1 VGLMPDDHGGFEH
14 VRENVN
20 GHPMLNL
27 LAYARTYWLRLTLGV
42 LAAFLTRFARLV
54 PPIIVAAAID
64 RAIRQ
69 SGETGL
75 LTDVGLLPAA
85 QVTGQAARV
94 AMLERLVAIAVLA
107 YVVRSLARFASRYL
121 LQSTAQKVQRD
132 LRNDTYDHIQR
143 LSMDFFVDHQTGGM
157 MSILNSDIN
166 RLEKFLNTEFRQLI
180 RVVATVGGIAVI
192 LWTYS
197 PKLAA
202 IALAPVPIIGLA
214 SGRFLTWIE
223 PRYKSIRETVARLN
237 TRLENNLGGAAVIK
251 SFDRYGFERARVA
264 EQSERY
270 HDEKVAALRIRRGFF
285 ATLRALTGVVFV
297 LVLYVGGTDIITG
310 VPGENGALTLG
321 GFALFFLLL
330 RRLYSPMRRVGKSA
344 NKYQLAK
351 SSAERVFGLL
361 GREPTVTSPP
371 DAHAPDAIEG
381 DVEFDSVTFAYGDR
395 EPVIRDV
402 SLDVPAGTTVGLA
415 GATGAGK
422 STLLKLV
429 ARFHDVDGSHP
440 PVSQPASQSDSG
452 DVDGSYPPVS
462 QPDSKS
468 DSGDVDG
475 GAVRVDGVDVR
486 EYDLQ
491 TLRDEIAIV
500 EQNPYLFSGTVAENI
515 AYGDRETLEA
525 EWYGDGDAHEV
536 EWDDD
541 PERSESDWDDPE
553 QGESEWDDGRAG
565 APPDGTV
572 RSAARERVMSAA
584 NAAAAD
590 EFIRDLPEGYDTR
603 VGERGVKLSGG
614 QRQRLAIARALLNDP
629 AIIIFDEATSDVDT
643 ETEDLIQESLERLV
657 EERTAFV
664 IAHRLSTIRDADQI
678 VVMDDGRIVER
689 GTHDD
694 LVATDGT
701 YAALWDGQADADR
714 PSADD

>member
-1 VGLMPDDHGGFEH
+1 MAEDHGGFEH
-14 VRENVN
+14 VRDNVD
-20 GHPMLNL
+20 GHPMVSL
-27 LAYARTYWLRLTLGV
+27 LAYARTYWVRLTVGV
-42 LAAFLTRFARLV
+42 LAAFATRFARLV
-54 PPIIVAAAID
+54 PPVVVAAAID

-75 LTDVGLLPAA
+75 LTDFGLLPSA
-85 QVTGQAARV
+85 QITGQAARV
-94 AMLERLVAIAVLA
+94 AVLERLVAIAVLA
-107 YVVRSLARFASRYL
+107 YLVRSVTRFVSRYL
-121 LQSTAQKVQRD
+121 LQATAQKVQRD

-180 RVVATVGGIAVI
+180 RVVATVGGIGVI

-223 PRYKSIRETVARLN
+223 PRYTSIRETVARLN

-251 SFDRYGFERARVA
+251 AFDRYGFERDRVA

-270 HDEKVAALRIRRGFF
+270 HDEKVGALRIRRGFF
-285 ATLRALTGVVFV
+285 AALRLLTGVVFV
-297 LVLYVGGTDIITG
+297 LVLYVGGSDIITG

-361 GREPTVTSPP
+361 GREPTITGPP
-371 DAHAPDAIEG
+371 DAHVPERVDGNVA
-381 DVEFDSVTFAYGDR
+381 FDDVTFSYGDR
-395 EPVIRDV
+395 DPVIEGV

-429 ARFHDVDGSHP
+429 SRFHDVDSGS
-440 PVSQPASQSDSG
+440 
-452 DVDGSYPPVS
+452 
-462 QPDSKS
+462 
-468 DSGDVDG
+468 
-475 GAVRVDGVDVR
+475 VRVDGVDVR

-491 TLRDEIAIV
+491 ALRDEIAIV

-515 AYGDRETLEA
+515 AYGDRRALEA
-525 EWYGDGDAHEV
+525 EWYGSDGEASSASD
-536 EWDDD
+536 
-541 PERSESDWDDPE
+541 ERDTGGGPTT
-553 QGESEWDDGRAG
+553 GDGVDEA
-565 APPDGTV
+565 
-572 RSAARERVMSAA
+572 AARERVVSAA
-584 NAAAAD
+584 EAAAAD
-590 EFIRDLPEGYDTR
+590 EFVRELPEGYDTR

-629 AIIIFDEATSDVDT
+629 AIIVFDEATSDVDT
-643 ETEDLIQESLERLV
+643 ETEELIQESLERLV

-664 IAHRLSTIRDADQI
+664 IAHRLSTIRDADEI
-678 VVMDDGRIVER
+678 VVMDDGRIVEQ
-689 GTHDD
+689 GTHEN
-694 LVATDGT
+694 LVANDGA
-701 YAALWDGQADADR
+701 YAALWDGQADASR
-714 PSADD
+714 SAADD